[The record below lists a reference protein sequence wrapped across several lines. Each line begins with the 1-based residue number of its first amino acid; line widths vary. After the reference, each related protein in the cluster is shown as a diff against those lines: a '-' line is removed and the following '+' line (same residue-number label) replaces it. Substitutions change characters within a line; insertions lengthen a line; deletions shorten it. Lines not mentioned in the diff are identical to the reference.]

1 MSITIANQTF
11 HKTLL
16 PLSCLA
22 LLGALSFGISA
33 QAQEDESKS
42 ATPRTGALTGHVIN
56 ENGQPVSHATV
67 YVTAP
72 MSLPQPR
79 ITSTDDGGNFQIAGL
94 DALVYTVGASAPSYI
109 TAPREPDS
117 LPAYYRIGDSVTV
130 SLLKGGVITGTVTS
144 ATGEPMVQTGVRA
157 ILIRDGNEKPP
168 AGTRFPPQRVTDDRG
183 VYRIYGLTPGTY
195 LVSAGGS
202 GSYGYST
209 AYDTDVPTYAPSS
222 TRDTAAEVVVR
233 AGEETSGVDIRYR
246 GELGHAVSG
255 VVNGP
260 TGPNSFSAINISWTQ
275 VVNGA
280 PQVSAFSFQSPASKG
295 FAFYGVA
302 DGDYNLIAQSY
313 LSPGELTASEPR
325 RITVKGADVTGV
337 ELVLKGLA
345 SISGRV
351 ALETLAAADCK
362 NKRQPLLSETLLM
375 ARRSEKSTPKDQLAF
390 PNFFAQGLPDR
401 SGDFVLR
408 NLAPGQFSLNVRFF
422 AKYWYLR
429 SIAREATPAQPETGR
444 SGLANRQTD
453 AARSGINLKFGER
466 VNGLTVTLAEGAA
479 SLRGAVKPAEGASVP
494 ANLYLRLVPA
504 DKEYAEDV
512 LRFFT
517 VLVNAEGTFA
527 VNNLPPGRYWALARV
542 AGDNEVRSD
551 SKLRAPEAAETRAQ
565 ILRAADADKAA
576 VEFKPCQN
584 VLAYQLPLKI
594 TSIKK

>member
-33 QAQEDESKS
+33 QAQEDKSKS

-183 VYRIYGLTPGTY
+183 VYRFYGLTPGTY

-209 AYDTDVPTYAPSS
+209 AYDTDVPTYVPSS
-222 TRDTAAEVVVR
+222 ARDTAAEVVVR

-260 TGPNSFSAINISWTQ
+260 TGPNSFSSINISLTQ

-280 PQVSAFSFQSPASKG
+280 PQVSAFSFQSPA
-295 FAFYGVA
+295 
-302 DGDYNLIAQSY
+302 
-313 LSPGELTASEPR
+313 
-325 RITVKGADVTGV
+325 
-337 ELVLKGLA
+337 
-345 SISGRV
+345 
-351 ALETLAAADCK
+351 
-362 NKRQPLLSETLLM
+362 
-375 ARRSEKSTPKDQLAF
+375 
-390 PNFFAQGLPDR
+390 
-401 SGDFVLR
+401 
-408 NLAPGQFSLNVRFF
+408 
-422 AKYWYLR
+422 
-429 SIAREATPAQPETGR
+429 
-444 SGLANRQTD
+444 
-453 AARSGINLKFGER
+453 
-466 VNGLTVTLAEGAA
+466 
-479 SLRGAVKPAEGASVP
+479 
-494 ANLYLRLVPA
+494 
-504 DKEYAEDV
+504 
-512 LRFFT
+512 
-517 VLVNAEGTFA
+517 
-527 VNNLPPGRYWALARV
+527 
-542 AGDNEVRSD
+542 
-551 SKLRAPEAAETRAQ
+551 
-565 ILRAADADKAA
+565 
-576 VEFKPCQN
+576 
-584 VLAYQLPLKI
+584 
-594 TSIKK
+594 

>member
-1 MSITIANQTF
+1 MSITITNQSF
-11 HKTLL
+11 YKTLL
-16 PLSCLA
+16 PRSCLA
-22 LLGALSFGISA
+22 LLVALSFGISA

-42 ATPRTGALTGHVIN
+42 ATPRTGALTGRVIN
-56 ENGQPVSHATV
+56 ENGQPVSHATI

-79 ITSTDDGGNFQIAGL
+79 ITSTDDGGNFQVRGL

-117 LPAYYRIGDSVTV
+117 LPPYYRIGDSVTV

-168 AGTRFPPQRVTDDRG
+168 AGPRFPPQRATDDRG

-209 AYDTDVPTYAPSS
+209 TAYDTDVPTYAPSS

-233 AGEETSGVDIRYR
+233 AGEETTGVDIRYR
-246 GELGHAVSG
+246 GEPGHAVSG

-260 TGPNSFSAINISWTQ
+260 TAPNSFSPINITLTQ
-275 VVNGA
+275 VVNGT

-313 LSPGELTASEPR
+313 LSAGELTASESR

-337 ELVLKGLA
+337 ELLLKGLA
-345 SISGRV
+345 SISGHV
-351 ALETLAAADCK
+351 ALETLAAAECK

-390 PNFFAQGLPDR
+390 PNFFAQGLPDK
-401 SGDFVLR
+401 SGNFVLR
-408 NLAPGQFSLNVRFF
+408 NLAPGQFSMNVRFF

-429 SIAREATPAQPETGR
+429 SIARETSAVQPLRG
-444 SGLANRQTD
+444 GLDNRQAD
-453 AARSGINLKFGER
+453 AARNGISLKFGER
-466 VNGLTVTLAEGAA
+466 VSGLTVTLAEGAA
-479 SLRGAVKPAEGASVP
+479 SLRGAVKLAEGEIVP
-494 ANLYLRLVPA
+494 AKLYLDLVPA
-504 DKEYAEDV
+504 ERESAEDV
-512 LRFFT
+512 LRFFI
-517 VLVNAEGTFA
+517 VPVNSEGTFG
-527 VNNLPPGRYWALARV
+527 VNNLPPGRYWAFARV
-542 AGDNEVRSD
+542 VSD
-551 SKLRAPEAAETRAQ
+551 SEPQSDSRLRSPEEAGTRAQ
-565 ILRAADADKAA
+565 IRRAAEAA
-576 VEFKPCQN
+576 KTTVEFKPCQN
-584 VLAYQLPLKI
+584 VSNYELPLKM
-594 TSIKK
+594 SAPKN